1 MAVQEDNKIEKYC
14 DRCSGKTT
22 KAKMTVIQIWKP
34 HKEPITY
41 YLCRECL
48 VAFAK
53 WMEEEE

>member
-1 MAVQEDNKIEKYC
+1 MKQEKYC
-14 DRCSGKTT
+14 DRCAGKTDA
-22 KAKMTVIQIWKP
+22 AKMIVFKIFKP
-34 HKEPITY
+34 HQEPLTY